1 MHTMLRVLICLTLSV
16 GWLDAAAAG
25 PNPCKFSADRQLSL
39 DGAGLEE
46 IEIVGRGGD
55 LEIRPSST
63 AGVDALGQ
71 ACASSAGMLERTQ
84 IRGAREGA
92 TARVF
97 VQVPDEPGELNSGY
111 ATLDLSVKVPAGV
124 AVRITD
130 TSGDIDVEG
139 VRVAQITD
147 SSGDIEVRE
156 TTGDLEINDSSGDLK
171 LTGVGG
177 ALTLTDSS
185 GDITVDTAKSLHVLR
200 DSAGD
205 IRAVGVKGDV
215 VIDNDS
221 SGDIYVDDIDG
232 NVEVVSDSTGERS
245 IENVRG
251 SVRQPSD

>member
-1 MHTMLRVLICLTLSV
+1 MHTMLRGLICLTLTV
-16 GWLDAAAAG
+16 GWLDAAAAW
-25 PNPCKFSADRQLSL
+25 PDSCKFSADRTLSL

-55 LEIRPSST
+55 LEVRPAST
-63 AGVDALGQ
+63 AGVNASGR
-71 ACASSAGMLERTQ
+71 ACASSAEMLERTQ
-84 IRGAREGA
+84 IRGSREGA
-92 TARVF
+92 KARVF
-97 VQVPDEPGELNSGY
+97 VQVPDEPGELDSGY
-111 ATLDLSVKVPAGV
+111 ATLDIAVKVPASV

-130 TSGDIDVEG
+130 TS
-139 VRVAQITD
+139 
-147 SSGDIEVRE
+147 
-156 TTGDLEINDSSGDLK
+156 GDLEINDSSGDLK
-171 LTGVGG
+171 LTDVGG

-205 IRAVGVKGDV
+205 IRAVGVNGDV

-251 SVRQPSD
+251 SVRQPPE